1 MSTSKQESGKESG
14 KQSGKEAGKGQ
25 DQQGKGGGGQQGGK
39 GGGGGG
45 GGEEPSPIDVQRSLK
60 GIDFPASKDDIL
72 AQAKKGGADES
83 VMGELEQIPDREY
96 DSPTDISRELGK
108 LH

>member
-1 MSTSKQESGKESG
+1 MSTSKQE
-14 KQSGKEAGKGQ
+14 AGKNQ
-25 DQQGKGGGGQQGGK
+25 DQEGGGGQGGGQGG
-39 GGGGGG
+39 GD
-45 GGEEPSPIDVQRSLK
+45 EASPIDVQRSLK
-60 GIDFPASKDDIL
+60 GIDFPASKEDIL
-72 AQAKKGGADES
+72 AQAKQGGADEN

>member
-1 MSTSKQESGKESG
+1 MSTGKQDSGKDQQNG
-14 KQSGKEAGKGQ
+14 GKGS
-25 DQQGKGGGGQQGGK
+25 GGGQQGGQ
-39 GGGGGG
+39 G

-60 GIDFPASKDDIL
+60 GIDFPASKEDIL
-72 AQAKKGGADES
+72 AQAKKGGADDS
-83 VMGELEQIPDREY
+83 VMEELEQIPDREY